1 MLFLQNVQ
9 TAAMQVAVLYVLVAV
24 GFVCD
29 KTGLYTEKAARLTND
44 LLFYIV
50 TPAIII
56 QSFTTKFVAVF
67 FGRHGI
73 THSCHRYRVAVFQK
87 RRKAHGKCR

>member
-56 QSFTTKFVAVF
+56 QSFTTIAY
-67 FGRHGI
+67 
-73 THSCHRYRVAVFQK
+73 TH
-87 RRKAHGKCR
+87 